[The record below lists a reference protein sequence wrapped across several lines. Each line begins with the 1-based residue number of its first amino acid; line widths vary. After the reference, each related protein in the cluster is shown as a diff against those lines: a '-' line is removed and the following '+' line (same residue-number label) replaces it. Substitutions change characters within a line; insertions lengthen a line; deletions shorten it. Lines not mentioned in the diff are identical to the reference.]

1 MLRENYVLI
10 NPSIYKMKKILLL
23 FLVLVSAVSAFSQKD
38 VSGKVIDL
46 FTKEPIIGASVLIQ
60 GTSIGTI
67 TDIDGNF
74 KLKTVP
80 SNSKLVVTYIGYS
93 KNILTFSGKTNI
105 VIEIKENATELEQ
118 VVVIGYGVQRK
129 SDLTGAVSS
138 IKSDDIRNLPT
149 TNVVQALQGKAA
161 GVEIVQNSGSPGAA
175 TSIRIRGAGTINNSD
190 PLYIVDGMPMENIS
204 YLAPDDIA
212 SIEILKDAA
221 SCAIYGSRAANGV
234 VLVTTRSGS
243 DSLKPQILLNTYF
256 GWQEAWSKPNIM
268 SKDDFVYYQ
277 DYALNLYKNTQRKP
291 DGTLSVREDQQLK
304 INNGSN
310 WWDEISRKGFMQ
322 KNSLS
327 VAGGSKKIN
336 YYASANFMG
345 TDGIID
351 RSSYDRFN
359 ISGKINVNLTKTISM
374 GLNMSY
380 SRELRSVVEEDGQYG
395 VVKQSLIGNPLD
407 PTINSYGE
415 YIWNTPVEKIR
426 RATYGST
433 NEMLLAQ
440 FNLNWEIIPSLMF
453 NTRASINSS
462 NSLDNRFGRYN
473 QSELVVGEN
482 SHTIRRD
489 LAKSTN
495 LSWDNILTYSKVFN
509 TIHNFSAMVGQ
520 TMEISDYENL
530 SVSGSGIGGYNEEYN
545 AIDFANLGKNSWG
558 SSTGWRALGFLGRL
572 SYDYKSK
579 YLIQTNCRIDG
590 SSRFTN
596 NRWGF
601 FPSVSAGWKLTGED
615 FMKDVKWLSM
625 LKLRVGWGQ
634 LGNNRVGNFAYG
646 TYVQSDGF
654 YNYGVTNPTLKE
666 AMSVKQIGNPNIKW
680 ERTESVNFAVDFNAL
695 NNRFFSTFDFF
706 IKDTR
711 DMLIAVPLPLYNGY
725 NKDGIPLQN
734 AGSVNNIGL
743 ELQLGWRDQI
753 GKVKF
758 EVSGN
763 LTHVKN
769 KVTSL
774 GVSNDPIYG
783 GNVAELGFTNKTM
796 IDAPIGAF
804 YGWKTAGIIQEGEDI
819 SKLATFK
826 TEHLFGPGDMKFV
839 DINKD
844 GVIDDADKTFLGSPH
859 PAIFYGFNAN
869 ISYAGFDLNMFF
881 QGVYGNKIYN
891 ATRNYTYGKISNGQ
905 AGYNVSGDYYE
916 NVWRGTP
923 GDPSVNFRSN
933 WAANPGGTI
942 PAPNTNSVIRDFN
955 FRNSDMY
962 IEDGSYIR
970 LKTLQLGY
978 NIDSKLCSNIGITS
992 LKIYASTN
1000 NLLTFTSYSGLD
1012 PEVGKSLGQEANNLY
1027 LGIDEGS
1034 YPQARS
1040 FTFGMILDF

>member
-1 MLRENYVLI
+1 
-10 NPSIYKMKKILLL
+10 MKKILLL
-23 FLVLVSAVSAFSQKD
+23 FLVFVSALSVFSQRN
-38 VSGKVIDL
+38 VNGKVVD
-46 FTKEPIIGASVLIQ
+46 FYTKEPIIGASVLIQ
-60 GTSIGTI
+60 GTTTGTI
-67 TDIDGNF
+67 TDIEGNF
-74 KLKTVP
+74 KLKVVP
-80 SNSKLVVTYIGYS
+80 SGVKLLVSYIGYTRY
-93 KNILTFSGKTNI
+93 ILTLYEKTDV
-105 VIEIKENATELEQ
+105 VIELKENSTELDQ
-118 VVVIGYGVQRK
+118 VVVIGYGVQKK

-138 IKSDDIRNLPT
+138 VKSADIRNLPT

-234 VLVTTRSGS
+234 VLVTTRSGLE
-243 DSLKPQILLNTYF
+243 SLKPQITFNTYV
-256 GWQEAWSKPNIM
+256 GWQEAWRKPNIM
-268 SKDDFVYYQ
+268 SKDDFAYYQ
-277 DYALNLYKNTQRKP
+277 DYALNLYKNTQLNS
-291 DGTLSVREDQQLK
+291 DGSLSVREDQQLK

-310 WWDEISRKGFMQ
+310 WWDEISRNGFMQ

-327 VAGGSKKIN
+327 VAGGSQKIN

-359 ISGKINVNLTKTISM
+359 ISGKINANLSKTISM

-407 PTINSYGE
+407 PTLNSYGE

-440 FNLNWEIIPSLMF
+440 FNLNWEIFPSLMF

-473 QSELVVGEN
+473 QSESVVSEN
-482 SHTIRRD
+482 SHSIRRD
-489 LAKSTN
+489 LAKNTN
-495 LSWDNILTYSKVFN
+495 ISWDNILTYSKVFN
-509 TIHNFSAMVGQ
+509 KIHNLSAMVGQ
-520 TMEISDYENL
+520 TMEISDYENF
-530 SVSGSGIGGYNEEYN
+530 SASGSGAGGYNDEYN
-545 AIDFANLGKNSWG
+545 AIDFANVGKSSWG

-579 YLIQTNCRIDG
+579 YLLQANFRMDG
-590 SSRFTN
+590 SSRFSKY
-596 NRWGF
+596 RWGL

-615 FMKDVKWLSM
+615 FLKDVNWLSM
-625 LKLRVGWGQ
+625 LKLRMGWGQ

-646 TYVQSDGF
+646 TFVQSDGF
-654 YNYGVTNPTLKE
+654 YNYGVTNPILKE
-666 AMSVKQIGNPNIKW
+666 AMSVTQIGNPDIKW
-680 ERTESVNFAVDFNAL
+680 ERTDAVNFAVDFNAL

-706 IKDTR
+706 IKNTR

-725 NKDGIPLQN
+725 NRNGIPLQN
-734 AGSVNNIGL
+734 AGSVNNIGY

-753 GKVKF
+753 GKVKY

-763 LTHVKN
+763 LTHVRN

-774 GVSNDPIYG
+774 GASNDPIYG
-783 GNVAELGFTNKTM
+783 GNVGELGFTNKSM
-796 IDAPIGAF
+796 MNVPIGAF

-819 SKLATFK
+819 SNLATFK
-826 TEHLFGPGDMKFV
+826 TEHQFGPGDMKFV

-859 PAIFYGFNAN
+859 PAIFYGFNTT
-869 ISYAGFDLNMFF
+869 ISYAGFDLNFFF

-891 ATRNYTYGKISNGQ
+891 ATRNYTYGKVVNGQ
-905 AGYNVSGDYYE
+905 AGYNVTGNYFD

-923 GDPSVNFRSN
+923 GDPSVDFRSN
-933 WAANPGGTI
+933 WVANPGGSI
-942 PAPNTNSVIRDFN
+942 PAPNTNSAIREFN

-978 NIDSKLCSNIGITS
+978 SIDSKLCSKIGLTS
-992 LKIYASTN
+992 LRVYASTN
-1000 NLLTFTSYSGLD
+1000 NLITFTNYSGLD
-1012 PEVGKSLGQEANNLY
+1012 PEIGKSLGQEANNLY

-1040 FTFGMILDF
+1040 YTFGLVLDF